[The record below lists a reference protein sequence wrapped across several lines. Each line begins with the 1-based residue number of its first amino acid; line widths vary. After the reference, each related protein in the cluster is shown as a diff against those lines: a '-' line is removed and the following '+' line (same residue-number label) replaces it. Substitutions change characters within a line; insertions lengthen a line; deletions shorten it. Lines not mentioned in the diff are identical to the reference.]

1 MVSGSKGDCVRV
13 TVEVSPDETRFYM
26 LDTTKDAI
34 HVFGS
39 KS

>member
-1 MVSGSKGDCVRV
+1 MKGDCVRV
-13 TVEVSPDETRFYM
+13 TVEVSPDGKRYYM

-34 HVFGS
+34 RVYGD